1 MLPLLILFVALLLP
15 VSVFAGD
22 PAPNWL
28 TQPSSGVTI
37 LHPQDR
43 IDYAYDDHGHSATI
57 YRSDLGLSWY
67 STMDSHTG
75 KQSQG
80 YLFEPAPRYT
90 PTRPLVPPLYPPTDR
105 R

>member
-1 MLPLLILFVALLLP
+1 MLPLLAILTVVLLNIP
-15 VSVFAGD
+15 AYAGD
-22 PAPNWL
+22 SASWL
-28 TQPSSGVTI
+28 TQPSSGITI

-67 STMDSHTG
+67 STMDAHTG
-75 KQSQG
+75 KQTQG
-80 YLFEPAPRYT
+80 YLYEPMPRYT
-90 PTRPLVPPLYPPTDR
+90 PTRPLFPPLYPPTDR